1 MVTSRDVAQVAGV
14 SQATVSRVL
23 RDAGPVKAE
32 TRTRVLE
39 AAAQIGYQ
47 PNALARAM
55 RTRRSGTVGVVVS
68 HLTNPF
74 YPGLIEELSA
84 ELGSAGCRMAL
95 WTSAGPG
102 QDAALEAIRQGVLD
116 GVLFTAA
123 TAKSAALR
131 EAMRAGAPAV
141 TLNRA
146 MPGWKC
152 DQVVS
157 DNRVGG
163 QRIARYFAAA
173 GHQRVGYIG
182 GPAAPSTSA
191 DREKGFL
198 SGLAAVGLAL
208 PEDYR
213 RGGDFTYR
221 RGREAMRELL
231 SLTRPPTAVFC
242 VNDLTALGALDGARS
257 LGRAVPDDVW
267 VVGYDDIAMAS
278 WDAFDLT
285 TVRQPT
291 AEMARIAVQLLL
303 ARVAEP
309 ATAPRRVTMPAE
321 LIVRGSTAHHGGD
334 EARSAG
340 TPPTS
345 RARRP
350 AAPTREPRLAR
361 SR

>member
-32 TRTRVLE
+32 TRARVLE

-74 YPGLIEELSA
+74 YPELIEALNT
-84 ELGSAGCRMAL
+84 ELGAAGCRMAL

-131 EAMRAGAPAV
+131 EAMRSGAPAV

-146 MPGWKC
+146 IPGWHC

-173 GHQRVGYIG
+173 GHRRVGYIG
-182 GPAAPSTSA
+182 GPALPSTSA
-191 DREKGFL
+191 DREKGYL
-198 SGLAAVGLAL
+198 SGLSAVGLSL
-208 PEDYR
+208 PEAHR
-213 RGGDFTYR
+213 RSGDFSYQ
-221 RGREAMRELL
+221 RGRNAMRELL
-231 SLTRPPTAVFC
+231 SLSRPPTAVFC

-267 VVGYDDIAMAS
+267 VVGYDDIPMAS

-291 AEMARIAVQLLL
+291 GEMARIAVQLLL
-303 ARVAEP
+303 SRVAEP
-309 ATAPRRVTMPAE
+309 TAAPRRVTMPAE
-321 LIVRGSTAHHGGD
+321 LVVRGTTAHHRGD
-334 EARSAG
+334 ES
-340 TPPTS
+340 
-345 RARRP
+345 RP
-350 AAPTREPRLAR
+350 ANKSARTREPRLAR